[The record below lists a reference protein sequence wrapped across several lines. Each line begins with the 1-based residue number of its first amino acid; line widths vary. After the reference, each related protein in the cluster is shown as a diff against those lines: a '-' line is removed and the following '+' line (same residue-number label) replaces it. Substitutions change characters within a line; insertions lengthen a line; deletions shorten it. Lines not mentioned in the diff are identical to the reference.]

1 MVINHKQK
9 IFVQKKLSKKNS
21 GKICVQKKFS
31 KKNFGKKILSEKFL
45 VRIFFWIE
53 TFLSKQIFCPK
64 KLIKKNLVQRKFSP
78 QNCWLDYFGY
88 FS

>member
-31 KKNFGKKILSEKFL
+31 KKVFGKKILSEKFL
-45 VRIFFWIE
+45 VRIFFG
-53 TFLSKQIFCPK
+53 SKHSCPNK
-64 KLIKKNLVQRKFSP
+64 FFVHKNSSKRIWCKENLVHKTV
-78 QNCWLDYFGY
+78 G
-88 FS
+88 